1 MARSNPKTLP
11 LLLAAALLLFLL
23 GSAAAADLPAQ
34 ASSGPVIAT
43 VSFQVSS
50 PFLIS
55 YEELTGLVKLR
66 PGDRLTGE
74 AVRASI
80 RGLHEKLI
88 FREISA
94 LTRETDGKVDLLYYL
109 RPFPLVAEIE
119 VEGAERFTP
128 AQIISAS
135 RLKRGSAV
143 EEKDLS
149 GAEEAVRAFL
159 LRKGFIRGTA
169 SVSVT
174 CNVENGGGKV
184 LVTVS
189 EGEPGIVANLR
200 FPGATRFTHEEIAR
214 FLGAEAGKPHDFRR
228 WEKGLSRL
236 RSEYKLAGF
245 LTVHVSDTV
254 ARCEP
259 TSDLL
264 CPSVQVEEGPPYD
277 VRWEGV
283 SAFTTVRLAE
293 AAGLRGDEEISEGAL
308 VRDLRERLIAFY
320 RGRGYLLFD
329 AAVNV
334 EEPSAG
340 RIPLIVTVVEG
351 KRGYIKDVRI
361 EGNQGLS
368 EKALRGQMTTRGRGL
383 FHWIT
388 ESGKYSDEDWNDDMN
403 AIVGLYQKS
412 GYARMKVLGVDDA
425 WDDRGGIVKTIRV
438 EEGARFRLREIVFA
452 GNDHFLRSE
461 FLELTRNKKEGAYL
475 DYAGAEADQE
485 AVAALYRNAGY
496 LDVRVESEVIFEGD
510 ASSVLRFVIVEG
522 PRYRL
527 GNIVVRGTLLT
538 RAAAILREN
547 PIAPGGTAGE
557 MDLLRFQQA
566 VYGTGLY
573 KSVRVQRVKRPEEGV
588 LDLVFEVEE
597 ALFFE
602 VEFGGG
608 WGTDTGFRG
617 LLSAKEKNLDGLGR
631 SVSALATMSQKEE
644 NLIGDLRE
652 PWIFGNRWKW
662 EGGLT
667 GSYLKGERISFNL
680 RKASVVASIT
690 RKVLERSSVSFQ
702 YELSRDEVWNVAPG
716 AVLSTEDQGYATIA
730 AVRALAV
737 LDFRDDPFNPKKG
750 SLLSGSAELAALPF
764 GSTVDYYKLS
774 GQSSFYI
781 SVYRHSTI
789 VLSGRAGMARAY
801 GRTEEVPI
809 QKRFFLGGRTT
820 VRGFDEDSLGA
831 KATDGTPTG
840 GDMMVNLNTELR
852 VPLRSGFIGAVFVDA
867 GSVWLS
873 NDAANGFDLR
883 KSSGLGLRYITPVGP
898 IGLDYAWKLDRRQG
912 ETAAE
917 WHFTI
922 GAVF

>member
-1 MARSNPKTLP
+1 VERSKG
-11 LLLAAALLLFLL
+11 LLLLAALLLFLR
-23 GSAAAADLPAQ
+23 GSAAAAEASEPA
-34 ASSGPVIAT
+34 APGPIISS

-55 YEELTGLVKLR
+55 YEELMGLVKVHL
-66 PGDRLTGE
+66 GDRLTREG
-74 AVRASI
+74 VRASI
-80 RGLHEKLI
+80 RGLYEKSI
-88 FREISA
+88 FREVSA
-94 LTRETDGKVDLLYYL
+94 FTRETDGRVDLLFYL

-119 VEGAERFTP
+119 VAGAKRLTP

-135 RLKRGSAV
+135 RLKRGAPV

-149 GAEEAVRAFL
+149 NAEEAVRAFL
-159 LRKGFIRGTA
+159 LRKGFVRGTV

-184 LVTVS
+184 LVTVA
-189 EGEPGIVANLR
+189 EGEPGTVGNLR
-200 FPGATRFTHEEIAR
+200 FPGATRFTPEEMGR
-214 FLGAEAGKPHDFRR
+214 FLGAEAGKPHDFLR

-236 RSEYKLAGF
+236 RSEYKRAGF
-245 LTVHVSDTV
+245 LTVRVSDAV
-254 ARCEP
+254 EQCEP
-259 TSDLL
+259 SSDLL
-264 CPSVQVEEGPPYD
+264 CPAVQVEEGPQYD

-283 SAFTTVRLAE
+283 ASFTPVRLAE
-293 AAGLRGDEEISEGAL
+293 VAGLRGDEEISEGAL
-308 VRDLRERLIAFY
+308 VRDLRERLVAFY

-329 AAVNV
+329 ATVTV

-340 RIPLIVTVVEG
+340 RTPLIVTVVEG
-351 KRGYIKDVRI
+351 KRGYIKDVRFS
-361 EGNQGLS
+361 GNRGLD
-368 EKALRGQMTTRGRGL
+368 EKTLRGQMTTTGRGP

-388 ESGKYSDEDWNDDMN
+388 NSGRYRDEEWNDDMN

-412 GYARMKVLGVDDA
+412 GYARMKVLGIDNA

-438 EEGARFRLREIVFA
+438 EEGTRFRVREIVFL
-452 GNDHFLRSE
+452 GNDHFLRAD
-461 FLELTRNKKEGAYL
+461 FLALMRNKEGAYL
-475 DYAGAEADQE
+475 DYVGAEADQE
-485 AVAALYRNAGY
+485 AVAVFYRNSGF
-496 LDVRVESEVIFEGD
+496 LDVRMESEVLFDETD
-510 ASSVLRFVIVEG
+510 SAVLRFVIVEG

-538 RAAAILREN
+538 LAAAILREN

-557 MDLLRFQQA
+557 KDLLRFQQA
-566 VYGTGLY
+566 VYATGLY

-617 LLSAKEKNLDGLGR
+617 LLGAKEKNLDGLGR
-631 SVSALATMSQKEE
+631 SLSAQAIVSQKEE
-644 NLIGDLRE
+644 KLIGDLRE

-667 GSYLKGERISFNL
+667 GLYDRAERVSFNL

-690 RKVLERSSVSFQ
+690 RKVLERSSVSLQ
-702 YELSRDEVWNVAPG
+702 YELSRDQVWDVAPG
-716 AVLSTEDQGYATIA
+716 AVLSPEDQGFATIA

-737 LDFRDDPFNPKKG
+737 LDFRDDPFNPKRG
-750 SLLSGSAELAALPF
+750 TLLSGSAELATLPL
-764 GSTVDYYKLS
+764 GSSVDYWKLS
-774 GQSSFYI
+774 GQSSFYFT
-781 SVYRHSTI
+781 VFRHSTI
-789 VLSGRAGMARAY
+789 VLSGRAGTARAFR
-801 GRTEEVPI
+801 GTQEVPI

-820 VRGFDEDSLGA
+820 VRGFKEDTLGP
-831 KATDGTPTG
+831 KGTDGAPTG

-867 GSVWLS
+867 GSVWFVRDTVS
-873 NDAANGFDLR
+873 GFDLR
-883 KSSGLGLRYITPVGP
+883 KTSGLGLRYLTPVGP
-898 IGLDYAWKLDRRQG
+898 IGLDYAWKLDRRDG